1 MNKKFSTLL
10 TASLLMA
17 GSLFS
22 MANAQAPTG
31 LTLPIG
37 DPAGS
42 VKSGHKYFVIQQAAG
57 TLAANDLVLGFAK
70 DATTPATKVADASTV
85 LTKPAA
91 DWVTTATTATV
102 NANLEVNSY
111 IWTVKETKV
120 GAKYYYTFTNAST
133 GKVLTINGAVDSES

>member
-10 TASLLMA
+10 TMGLLMA

-42 VKSGHKYFVIQQAAG
+42 VKSGHKYFVIQQASG

-91 DWVTTATTATV
+91 DWVTIATTATDYRDVVADENVKTFSV
-102 NANLEVNSY
+102 NDADATVDNTANGVSLSQV
-111 IWTVKETKV
+111 TV
-120 GAKYYYTFTNAST
+120 
-133 GKVLTINGAVDSES
+133 L